1 MSKSFRIQ
9 LDELDYNLRN
19 FDARAAKAIKAT
31 LDFQAAKSETR
42 MRTEAPWTDRTTNAR
57 NGLFA
62 TVITKNPG
70 SAWMLLLSHSVS
82 YGIWLEV
89 MNSGQYAA
97 VRPEFLKA
105 SREVM
110 KRLSRLFERMEKG
123 K

>member
-1 MSKSFRIQ
+1 M
-9 LDELDYNLRN
+9 
-19 FDARAAKAIKAT
+19 

-62 TVITKNPG
+62 TVVTKTPG
-70 SAWMLLLSHSVS
+70 SAWMILLSHSVS

-105 SREVM
+105 NREVM